1 MHVILVNLGDRHFED
16 IFVSLEHIFEA
27 RVKRAANVLA
37 APQAGPKYIRFTSA
51 DLSSPDA
58 LSRLHARFPAK
69 ATATHYL
76 YQVTLEGKHSQL
88 IARARSAFRRA
99 RLTESRS
106 MSRDNSA
113 HQESR
118 SIYVGTSKNM
128 FDRFRSHLGTGT
140 GTTTWGLYLSAW
152 AVPIGA
158 KFLVEYYEFKDS
170 IDEDIELIEGVL
182 WDSLRPLFG
191 KKGGK

>member
-1 MHVILVNLGDRHFED
+1 M
-16 IFVSLEHIFEA
+16 SLEHIFKT

-37 APQAGPKYIRFTSA
+37 APQAGPRYIRFTST
-51 DLSSPDA
+51 DLSSTAA
-58 LSRLHARFPAK
+58 LNCLHTRFPVE
-69 ATATHYL
+69 TTVTHYL
-76 YQVTLEGKHSQL
+76 YQVIFEGKNSQL
-88 IARARSAFRRA
+88 ITRARSAFRRA
-99 RLTESRS
+99 RSTKSRN

-113 HQESR
+113 HPSSR

-128 FDRFRSHLGTGT
+128 YNRFRSHLGTGT

-152 AVPIGA
+152 AAPLGA
-158 KFLVEYYEFKDS
+158 EFLVEYYEFKDS

-182 WDSLRPLFG
+182 WDSLLPLFG